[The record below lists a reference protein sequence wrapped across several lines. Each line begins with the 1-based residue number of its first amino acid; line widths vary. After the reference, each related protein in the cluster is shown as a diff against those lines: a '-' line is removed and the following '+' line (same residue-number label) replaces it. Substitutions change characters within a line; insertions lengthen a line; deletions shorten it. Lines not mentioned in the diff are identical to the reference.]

1 MPKDNKSAGS
11 EVKNRSPDP
20 NVHTQTYIAE
30 QASALQ
36 SEMVRASKRK
46 RVQPYKR
53 TEKIEQALWERIACG
68 ESLRKI
74 CSDPKMPAKSTVSKW
89 MASDPDFEA
98 YINQAYLY
106 QGREIADMLMELADG
121 VDTSLTIEERKLKAK
136 IYIWLAEKY
145 NRKLFG
151 QSTQV
156 ELTDTRPVINLPP
169 EFAALAIAQ
178 PSIIDGTLV
187 KADR

>member
-1 MPKDNKSAGS
+1 MPRPKNPAGS

-20 NVHTQTYIAE
+20 NKHTQTYMAE
-30 QASALQ
+30 LAGELQ
-36 SEMVRASKRK
+36 TEMVKATRRK

-74 CSDPKMPAKSTVSKW
+74 CSDPKMPAKSTVSQW
-89 MASDPDFEA
+89 MAADPEFEA

-121 VDTSLTIEERKLKAK
+121 TDQSLSIEERKLKAK

-151 QSTQV
+151 QSQQI
-156 ELTDTRPVINLPP
+156 ELTDTRPVTNLPA
-169 EFAALAIAQ
+169 EFAALAQ
-178 PSIIDGTLV
+178 PYIEGQIV
-187 KADR
+187 KPE